1 MFRINVLKYMNFLFT
16 PGLAW
21 QEVFFKKNESK
32 MVEKSIK
39 LEYVTLFV
47 DTLKLT
53 INIRKI
59 TIQTKYYYISCI
71 GM

>member
-53 INIRKI
+53 INI
-59 TIQTKYYYISCI
+59 
-71 GM
+71 